1 VYSSLAEAIFM
12 VAESRNDE
20 AALEKIMA
28 NSGVHVTSEDVDAV
42 ARALARIRIALAKL
56 LLSTPFDETIERFY
70 LLLES
75 DRVGEG
81 PR

>member
-12 VAESRNDE
+12 VAESANAK

-28 NSGVHVTSEDVDAV
+28 DSGAHVTSGDVDAV
-42 ARALARIRIALAKL
+42 ARVLARIRTALAKL
-56 LLSTPFDETIERFY
+56 LQSTPFDATIERFY
-70 LLLES
+70 RLLEN